1 MLCSHVFQ
9 PSFGPLMEF
18 HWPVRSIW
26 PHMRPLALQHE
37 MLLRSMQDMSTSM
50 GLLEKVHEQI
60 LQEMDKVPC
69 SLSTKPL
76 SCQMEKDGDD
86 FALTLDTKDFSPEEL
101 SIKQVDRKLM
111 VSGKTEKKQDDGK
124 GSYSYQCQEFRQ
136 ELDLP
141 EGVNPEDVTCSLS
154 DGQLQIKGLR
164 AVRPAITERVVPID
178 CAPALKSPEVQSG
191 NVDGCVTDSSSS
203 KD

>member
-18 HWPVRSIW
+18 HWPIRSIW
-26 PHMRPLALQHE
+26 PHMGPLALQRD
-37 MLLRSMQDMSTSM
+37 MLLKSMQDMSTSM

-76 SCQMEKDGDD
+76 SCQMEKDGDN

-124 GSYSYQCQEFRQ
+124 GSYSYRCQEFRQ
-136 ELDLP
+136 VVQLP
-141 EGVNPEDVTCSLS
+141 EDVNPTAVTCSLS
-154 DGQLQIKGLR
+154 DGQLQIR
-164 AVRPAITERVVPID
+164 APRL
-178 CAPALKSPEVQSG
+178 ALPEVSERTLPINSTPAVMTSASQSEA
-191 NVDGCVTDSSSS
+191 NSPNEARVD
-203 KD
+203 

>member
-101 SIKQVDRKLM
+101 DAAVH
-111 VSGKTEKKQDDGK
+111 VSALHFWTLQGWRTINGHH
-124 GSYSYQCQEFRQ
+124 
-136 ELDLP
+136 
-141 EGVNPEDVTCSLS
+141 SLS
-154 DGQLQIKGLR
+154 YR
-164 AVRPAITERVVPID
+164 RPDCSQPFNLKLPIREGT
-178 CAPALKSPEVQSG
+178 SHIFWVH
-191 NVDGCVTDSSSS
+191 TFW
-203 KD
+203 